1 MIYPRE
7 NTSLEGIINNA
18 LTDHATH
25 FRVAVPGIVESFDAI
40 KQTATVIVVC
50 SGSDSDGSEMRLP
63 PLLDVL
69 VSFPRGG
76 GFAVTFPIEPGDEG
90 LLIFSDRCID
100 GWHQNGTPGIPPDHR
115 LHDLSDASFIPGISS
130 MGRVISTLRSD
141 AIVMRQL
148 KGNGYVSID
157 TEGNVDID
165 GAALRVHCP
174 VEFMKPVTME
184 DTLQVAKTLT
194 FTGGMNGSGGES
206 AVATF
211 SGNVTITGDATISS
225 ISYSGH
231 IHQEHGDGG
240 GLTGGPQ

>member
-25 FRVAVPGIVESFDAI
+25 FRVAVPGIVESFDGS
-40 KQTATVIVVC
+40 KQTATVIVAC

-63 PLLDVL
+63 PLLDVP

-76 GFAVTFPIEPGDEG
+76 GFAVTFPVSPGDEG
-90 LLIFSDRCID
+90 LLVFSDRCID
-100 GWHQNGTPGIPPDHR
+100 GWFQTGSPGIPPDHR

-130 MGRVISTLRSD
+130 LGRAISELRTDAITLR
-141 AIVMRQL
+141 QL
-148 KGNGYVSID
+148 EGNGFVSID

-165 GAALRVHCP
+165 GTLLRVHCP
-174 VEFMKPVTME
+174 VEFAQSVTMD
-184 DTLQVAKTLT
+184 DTLNVAKTLT
-194 FTGGMNGSGGES
+194 YQGGMNGSGGDG
-206 AVATF
+206 VAASF
-211 SGNVTITGDATISS
+211 SGAITVSGDATISN

-231 IHQEHGDGG
+231 THQEHGDGG
-240 GLTGGPQ
+240 GITGGPQ

>member
-1 MIYPRE
+1 
-7 NTSLEGIINNA
+7 
-18 LTDHATH
+18 
-25 FRVAVPGIVESFDAI
+25 
-40 KQTATVIVVC
+40 
-50 SGSDSDGSEMRLP
+50 
-63 PLLDVL
+63 
-69 VSFPRGG
+69 
-76 GFAVTFPIEPGDEG
+76 
-90 LLIFSDRCID
+90 
-100 GWHQNGTPGIPPDHR
+100 
-115 LHDLSDASFIPGISS
+115 LSDASFIPGISS

-148 KGNGYVSID
+148 NGNGYVSID